1 MRRQLHNCIVHSF
14 PSKHPITLS
23 NNVIH
28 YNPCDKMV
36 RLSKNQIKLFTCL
49 LSNRSEKEDIIQ
61 FIWGEGYQKKNE
73 LKYNQ
78 LIYRTRTKLIRLG
91 LPNDLIL
98 TIPGFGV
105 CLNKTL
111 IPAVDTSDNDLVDAD
126 VSAKVMYTFI

>member
-14 PSKHPITLS
+14 LSKHPITLI

-36 RLSKNQIKLFTCL
+36 RLSKNQIRLFSCL
-49 LSNRSEKEDIIQ
+49 LSNRGEKEDVIK
-61 FIWGEGYQKKNE
+61 FIWGEGFKKENE

-78 LIYRTRTKLIRLG
+78 LIYRTRTKLIKLG
-91 LPNDLIL
+91 LPKDLIL

-111 IPAVDTSDNDLVDAD
+111 IPAVETSNNNLVNAD
-126 VSAKVMYTFI
+126 VSAKVMCVLP